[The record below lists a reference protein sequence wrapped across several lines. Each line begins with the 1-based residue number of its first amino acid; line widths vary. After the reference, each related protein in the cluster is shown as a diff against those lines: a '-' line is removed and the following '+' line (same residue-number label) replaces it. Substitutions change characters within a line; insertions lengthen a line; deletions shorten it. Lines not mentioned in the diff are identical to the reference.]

1 MRGQGGSRKVI
12 PVAMTIAGVDS
23 VGGAGIG
30 ADLKTFAAVGVHGT
44 VAVTSVTAQNTY
56 EVRGVYDLPP
66 EAVVAQIETVYD
78 DVGIDAA
85 KTGMLSNAGIVGAV
99 ARALRRYDF
108 PLVVDPVIMAKSGA
122 RLLREDAVRALVEE
136 LVPRATVVTPNAP
149 EAEVISG
156 QPVKSIDDAKR
167 AARAIA
173 ERTGAE
179 AVVVKGGHL
188 GGSESVDVL
197 YYRGSYYEFRAPR
210 IETTATHGTGCSFS
224 AAIAGYLARGLDV
237 PEAVR
242 RAKELVTVAID
253 RGLPIGKGHGP
264 VNPTAWLY
272 VPAKTYEAVRE
283 LGGALEYL
291 KAHERAVS
299 RLIPEISMNFG
310 VALEPPYAR
319 SVDDVVAV
327 PGRIT
332 RYRNSIVI
340 HGEPAPGAS
349 SHVARAL
356 LTYMKW
362 YPEYRAAANIAIDD
376 VVMKAV
382 RDLNMRVSAYDRRLE
397 PEEVK
402 RAEGA
407 SIPWGIGEALRSA
420 QGPLD
425 VIVDS
430 GDFGKEP
437 GALVFGRDAMD
448 VARKVVAIGE
458 RVLELEGKP

>member
-1 MRGQGGSRKVI
+1 MSSRPSARKPV

-23 VGGAGIG
+23 VGGAGIA

-44 VAVTSVTAQNTY
+44 LAVTSVTAQNTY

-66 EAVVAQIETVYD
+66 EAVVSQIEAVYD

-85 KTGMLSNAGIVGAV
+85 KTGMLSNSAIVSAV
-99 ARALRRYDF
+99 ARALKRYDF
-108 PLVVDPVIMAKSGA
+108 PVVVDPVMVAKSGA
-122 RLLREDAVRALVEE
+122 RLLREDAVKALVEE
-136 LVPRATVVTPNAP
+136 LLPRATVVTPNAP

-156 QPVKSIDDAKR
+156 LPVKSIDDARR
-167 AARAIA
+167 AAREIA
-173 ERTGAE
+173 QKTGAE

-197 YYRGSYYEFRAPR
+197 YYNGSYYEFRAPR
-210 IETTATHGTGCSFS
+210 IDTTATHGTGCSFS
-224 AAIAGYLARGLDV
+224 AAIAGYLARGLSV
-237 PEAVR
+237 PDAVR
-242 RAKELVTVAID
+242 KAKELVTVAID
-253 RGLPIGKGHGP
+253 RGFVMGRGHGP
-264 VNPTAWLY
+264 VNPTAWIY
-272 VPAKTYEAVRE
+272 VPAKTYEAARE
-283 LGGALEYL
+283 LREALDYL
-291 KAHERAVS
+291 KANERYVA

-319 SVDDVVAV
+319 GEDDVVAV

-332 RYRNSIVI
+332 RYKDSIVI

-356 LTYMKW
+356 LAYMKW

-376 VVMKAV
+376 YVLEAARQLGMKV
-382 RDLNMRVSAYDRRLE
+382 GAYDRRLE
-397 PEEVK
+397 PEDVK

-407 SIPWGIGEALRSA
+407 SIPWGIGEALKSA
-420 QGPLD
+420 AGPLD

-437 GALVFGRDAMD
+437 GAFVFGRDAME
-448 VARKVVAIGE
+448 VARKVVAIGQKAE
-458 RVLELEGKP
+458 ELSKGR